1 MPVYTRK
8 TNMTIEATY
17 INQSFQ
23 PGVAIERRFAE
34 VNNLE
39 LNEKGHVPNNTAVT
53 FIVGA
58 VPHNCRWNGYGS
70 IKGAEY
76 PNEWFADL
84 GVGHLIICAFDPVA
98 NAVVVQAGH

>member
-23 PGVAIERRFAE
+23 PGVAIERRYAE

-39 LNEKGHVPNNTAVT
+39 LNEKGHVPNNTAVK
-53 FIVGA
+53 FVVGGET
-58 VPHNCRWNGYGS
+58 HSCFWNGWGS
-70 IKGAEY
+70 IKGREY
-76 PNEWFADL
+76 PKDRAPHSYRVS
-84 GVGHLIICAFDPVA
+84 G
-98 NAVVVQAGH
+98 

>member
-1 MPVYTRK
+1 
-8 TNMTIEATY
+8 MTIRATHV
-17 INQSFQ
+17 NQSFF
-23 PGVAIERRFAE
+23 PGIDVEGLWAQQNGIA
-34 VNNLE
+34 
-39 LNEKGHVPNNTAVT
+39 LNQGGHVPNNTAVT

-58 VPHNCRWNGYGS
+58 VPHDCCWNGYGS

-84 GVGHLIICAFDPVA
+84 GVGHPIICDFDPVA